1 MAIITISRGTF
12 SGGQILAEAVAEK
25 LGYHCIAR
33 ETLAEA
39 AKQYGVA
46 EEKLSKALSQ
56 KSGFLEHLTSERIHY
71 LAYFRATLFKEVRD
85 AKVVYHGHVGNL
97 LLKEVPHVLRVK
109 VIANMGF
116 RIKAA
121 MDRHHL
127 SREEA
132 LTIEYDN
139 H

>member
-12 SGGQILAEAVAEK
+12 SGGQSLAEAVAEK
-25 LGYHCIAR
+25 LGYRCIAR
-33 ETLAEA
+33 EVLAEA
-39 AKQYGVA
+39 ASQYGVA
-46 EEKLSKALSQ
+46 EEKLSKAFSQ
-56 KSGFLEHLTSERIHY
+56 KPGFFEHLTSERIHY

-85 AKVVYHGHVGNL
+85 AQVVYHGHVGNL